1 MAALDEGARLCG
13 RYMLIRRLG
22 RGGMAEVWLADDA
35 ESGERVALKCLLPE
49 FAAQPGMLRLFE
61 QEARRVA
68 RLAHPNIV
76 RIRAFHGDASPP
88 CFSMEAIDGPDL
100 RAARGR
106 PAAELAALLAPVA
119 DALFRVHGLGLVHR
133 DLKPSNV
140 LLADDGRACLTDF
153 GVAAALEAVP
163 GELRVAG
170 GGSDDF
176 ASPEQRAGQP
186 PAISDDAWGFG
197 KLIQSL
203 LAPAEQRGPLAEL
216 AARLTAAAPA
226 ARPADFGELREQLRS
241 IAGQRPASEALRVR
255 RPEML
260 RPPGA
265 HGSPAAARDRGG
277 ARWVWG
283 GLAVLLAALGVVVFL
298 LPDWAAERRAAAPP
312 AERPTPADS
321 APAEAPADT
330 IRRLVDARRAADA
343 VREQLDVALAELEAH
358 AAERWARPEFA
369 ALQAGVALGQEAY
382 GRRDYERATTAW
394 QQALEGAGALEARRV
409 AIVADALA
417 TGDTALEAGPAAAA
431 VEAFGLA
438 AAADPGNPVAL
449 RGLERAAVLDAVLVA
464 MAAGAAAERE
474 GRLDAARE
482 AYAQAAGLDPD
493 HAAATAARARVDAAA
508 GAASFQAAMSRGYAA
523 LDARDPAAARAAF
536 EAARRARPGSPEAAD
551 GLAQAE
557 TLRRERAIDQFSAA
571 ARAAEAG
578 ERWPAAIE
586 AWRGV
591 LAESGTD
598 EAARQGLARAT
609 ARAELAERLEGFLAE
624 PFRLTQDEVH
634 EAAQATL
641 AEARAAPAPAAALGA
656 RADVLAGALALA
668 ATPVAVVFES
678 DNQTEVLLHRVGRLG
693 TFQRR
698 ALELKPGRYTAVGSR
713 PGYRDV
719 RREFVVEP
727 GRPMP
732 GPIVVR
738 SEEPI

>member
-140 LLADDGRACLTDF
+140 LLAADGRACLTDF

-255 RPEML
+255 R
-260 RPPGA
+260 A
-265 HGSPAAARDRGG
+265 HWSRSR
-277 ARWVWG
+277 
-283 GLAVLLAALGVVVFL
+283 LAAIVT
-298 LPDWAAERRAAAPP
+298 PIWCSARAAAIAGSSSKSPICRQRSP
-312 AERPTPADS
+312 SCARSGIRPSS
-321 APAEAPADT
+321 AAN
-330 IRRLVDARRAADA
+330 ISVNRRSQRCR
-343 VREQLDVALAELEAH
+343 
-358 AAERWARPEFA
+358 
-369 ALQAGVALGQEAY
+369 
-382 GRRDYERATTAW
+382 
-394 QQALEGAGALEARRV
+394 
-409 AIVADALA
+409 
-417 TGDTALEAGPAAAA
+417 
-431 VEAFGLA
+431 
-438 AAADPGNPVAL
+438 N
-449 RGLERAAVLDAVLVA
+449 
-464 MAAGAAAERE
+464 
-474 GRLDAARE
+474 AARI
-482 AYAQAAGLDPD
+482 
-493 HAAATAARARVDAAA
+493 
-508 GAASFQAAMSRGYAA
+508 AS
-523 LDARDPAAARAAF
+523 
-536 EAARRARPGSPEAAD
+536 
-551 GLAQAE
+551 
-557 TLRRERAIDQFSAA
+557 
-571 ARAAEAG
+571 
-578 ERWPAAIE
+578 
-586 AWRGV
+586 
-591 LAESGTD
+591 
-598 EAARQGLARAT
+598 
-609 ARAELAERLEGFLAE
+609 
-624 PFRLTQDEVH
+624 
-634 EAAQATL
+634 
-641 AEARAAPAPAAALGA
+641 
-656 RADVLAGALALA
+656 
-668 ATPVAVVFES
+668 
-678 DNQTEVLLHRVGRLG
+678 
-693 TFQRR
+693 
-698 ALELKPGRYTAVGSR
+698 
-713 PGYRDV
+713 
-719 RREFVVEP
+719 
-727 GRPMP
+727 
-732 GPIVVR
+732 
-738 SEEPI
+738 